1 MELNHVHEYK
11 NNMLSASDFVHQDNR
26 NRMLGII
33 DDISLTVKD
42 RDVENI
48 DTAQEPKNFRVG
60 ILQMLCLE
68 ELNEQEADT
77 EKRLLK

>member
-11 NNMLSASDFVHQDNR
+11 KNMLSASDFVHQDNR
-26 NRMLGII
+26 NGVLGILV
-33 DDISLTVKD
+33 DISLTVKN
-42 RDVENI
+42 RDVENNDI
-48 DTAQEPKNFRVG
+48 AQELKNFRVG

-77 EKRLLK
+77 